1 VCNDTVQYSYAT
13 ATLVDQTSG
22 ATTTLLA
29 KTCTK
34 TGQWV
39 QVTSGALTA
48 GDSVTLTLSNQGEV
62 YQSDYGYTLYD
73 NVQLTGCNG
82 SGGGSGGSSAG
93 GSGGGSA
100 GGSGGGSAG
109 GSGGGSGVGSGSSGS
124 VGPTG
129 GTVDHLYFAVIGDT
143 RPYNIDDTANYP
155 TAIIDN
161 IYKEIQALSPQPQF
175 VVATGDY
182 MYANISAG
190 TAQPQV
196 NDYMAARQAYTGTF
210 FPAMGNHEC
219 DGYTADNCTS
229 FTQSDNI
236 KAFMSSMITP
246 LGLSVPY
253 YEVDINGLKGDFTSK
268 LLVIACNYWNTA
280 QQSWLTSALAR
291 PTTYTILARH
301 EDSGATT
308 GPCVNTVE
316 TMMKNATY
324 NLSLVGHSHTFS
336 VNASTKEIIVGNG
349 GVQQTAVPY
358 GFATFEE
365 LNGSFQ
371 IKQYDQSTG
380 LSINTYT
387 VQ

>member
-1 VCNDTVQYSYAT
+1 M
-13 ATLVDQTSG
+13 
-22 ATTTLLA
+22 
-29 KTCTK
+29 
-34 TGQWV
+34 
-39 QVTSGALTA
+39 
-48 GDSVTLTLSNQGEV
+48 
-62 YQSDYGYTLYD
+62 
-73 NVQLTGCNG
+73 
-82 SGGGSGGSSAG
+82 
-93 GSGGGSA
+93 
-100 GGSGGGSAG
+100 
-109 GSGGGSGVGSGSSGS
+109 
-124 VGPTG
+124 
-129 GTVDHLYFAVIGDT
+129 
-143 RPYNIDDTANYP
+143 
-155 TAIIDN
+155 
-161 IYKEIQALSPQPQF
+161 
-175 VVATGDY
+175 ATGDY

-196 NDYMAARQAYTGTF
+196 NDYMAARAAYSGTF

-268 LLVIACNYWNTA
+268 MLVIACNYWNTA
-280 QQSWLTSALAR
+280 QQSWLTSALAKS
-291 PTTYTILARH
+291 TTYTILVRH
-301 EDSGATT
+301 EDSTATT

-316 TMMKNATY
+316 TLMKSATY

-336 VNASTKEIIVGNG
+336 VDASTKEIIIGNG